1 MQKVFKFGPW
11 HQIEKCQTTVIRSV
25 IKQKELNS
33 DGFFFCKFQIITA
46 DEAVMVNADEAIMVN
61 ADGEGVACF
70 DVVGGT
76 AGNAKVEPL
85 PPMPADSFE
94 GQAASVLPN
103 HPTQFGT
110 DHHALQVRI
119 ILSAT

>member
-1 MQKVFKFGPW
+1 
-11 HQIEKCQTTVIRSV
+11 
-25 IKQKELNS
+25 
-33 DGFFFCKFQIITA
+33 
-46 DEAVMVNADEAIMVN
+46 MVNADEAIMVN

-76 AGNAKVEPL
+76 AGTAKVEPL
-85 PPMPADSFE
+85 PMPADSFE

-119 ILSAT
+119 ITKRHLLAYCSRTSIQENISRDFSLESNYGVRKSGFFYTFW

>member
-1 MQKVFKFGPW
+1 
-11 HQIEKCQTTVIRSV
+11 
-25 IKQKELNS
+25 
-33 DGFFFCKFQIITA
+33 
-46 DEAVMVNADEAIMVN
+46 MVNADEAVMVN

-70 DVVGGT
+70 DVVGGGT
-76 AGNAKVEPL
+76 AGTAKGEPL

-119 ILSAT
+119 ITKRHLLLAYYSRTSIQENISRDFSLESNYGVRKSNFCWLA